1 MFGREREKDDKIN
14 LANCTITTIVGS
26 DTVVEG
32 TIITKSSVRIDGTL
46 VGGVSAEGVV
56 ILSKNGKI
64 RGNIM
69 AENIIVAGV
78 VEGNM
83 QIREKTNVEPTGEI
97 YGDITTK
104 KLLID
109 EESIF
114 QGNCYMNRDVKQ
126 AGKGRKADV
135 AENIQFEEEHVQ
147 EAPAAETAAGKKN
160 LKKDTVKPAGKQGA
174 AKAAPQEAAEEK
186 ETAGPELPKF
196 IEAIPLPK
204 TVEEE
209 PDAEDIDD
217 MLEET
222 AEEDDDM
229 DFLDVDIK
237 KNRNAA
243 IDNKRRRR

>member
-1 MFGREREKDDKIN
+1 MFGREKERDEKIS

-26 DTVVEG
+26 DTIVEG

-46 VGGVSAEGVV
+46 IGGVSAEGIV

-83 QIREKTNVEPTGEI
+83 QIREKVDVEPTGEI

-114 QGNCYMNRDVKQ
+114 QGNCFMNRERQSDK
-126 AGKGRKADV
+126 
-135 AENIQFEEEHVQ
+135 
-147 EAPAAETAAGKKN
+147 AAGK
-160 LKKDTVKPAGKQGA
+160 
-174 AKAAPQEAAEEK
+174 AEEIYFK
-186 ETAGPELPKF
+186 EQDEQEPEALPK
-196 IEAIPLPK
+196 EEPEPAQEPVP
-204 TVEEE
+204 EEE
-209 PDAEDIDD
+209 PAADEDVLDQNMDLDGIEEEEEL
-217 MLEET
+217 MALEE
-222 AEEDDDM
+222 EELPEDEDM
-229 DFLDVDIK
+229 DFLDVNIK
-237 KNRNAA
+237 RNRNTAG
-243 IDNKRRRR
+243 DNKRRRR